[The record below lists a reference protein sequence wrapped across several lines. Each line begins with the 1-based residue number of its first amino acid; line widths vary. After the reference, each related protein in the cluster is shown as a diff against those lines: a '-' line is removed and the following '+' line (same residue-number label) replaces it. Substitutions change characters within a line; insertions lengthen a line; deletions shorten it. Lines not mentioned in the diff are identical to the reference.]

1 MHTRNILGLGTAGLA
16 LALAAPQ
23 LSAHHGWGGQ
33 SQDQTNLSGT
43 LHKAVDISGPHA
55 TMQLMDADGQ
65 VWDVTLGPSSRTRRS
80 GLVDAALPVGAQV
93 TIRGQRNLDMNRYEM
108 KTVRV
113 THAGTNYDVYPSRI
127 K

>member
-1 MHTRNILGLGTAGLA
+1 MHTRALLGFLAAG

-33 SQDQTNLSGT
+33 SRDQTNLSGT
-43 LHKAVDISGPHA
+43 FHKAVDLDGPHA
-55 TMQLMDADGQ
+55 TLQLMDADGQ
-65 VWDVTLGPSSRTRRS
+65 VWDITLGPPSRTRRS
-80 GLVDAALPVGAQV
+80 GLPEAEIPVGAQI
-93 TIRGQRNLDMNRYEM
+93 TIRGQRNLDANRFEM

-113 THAGTNYDVYPSRI
+113 THEGTNYDVYPRRI

>member
-1 MHTRNILGLGTAGLA
+1 MHTRALLGFLAAG

-43 LHKAVDISGPHA
+43 LHKAVDLDGPHA

-65 VWDVTLGPSSRTRRS
+65 VWDVTLGPPSRTRRS
-80 GLVDAALPVGAQV
+80 GLADAHIPLGAPI
-93 TIRGQRNLDMNRYEM
+93 TIRGQRNLDMSRFEM

-113 THAGTNYDVYPSRI
+113 SHDGTNYDVYPDRI

>member
-1 MHTRNILGLGTAGLA
+1 MHTRLLLGFLA
-16 LALAAPQ
+16 TGLALAAPQ
-23 LSAHHGWGGQ
+23 LLAHHGWGGQ

-43 LHKAVDISGPHA
+43 LHQAVDLSGPHA

-65 VWDVTLGPSSRTRRS
+65 VWDVTLGPASRTRRS
-80 GLVDAALPVGAQV
+80 GLPEAAIPLGAQV
-93 TIRGQRNLDMNRYEM
+93 TIRGQRNLDMKRFEM

-113 THAGTNYDVYPSRI
+113 THNGTNYDVYPNRI

>member
-1 MHTRNILGLGTAGLA
+1 MHTRLLLGFLA
-16 LALAAPQ
+16 TGLALAAPQ

-43 LHKAVDISGPHA
+43 LHQAVDLSGPHA

-65 VWDVTLGPSSRTRRS
+65 VWDVTLGPASRTRRS
-80 GLVDAALPVGAQV
+80 GLPEAAIPLGAQV
-93 TIRGQRNLDMNRYEM
+93 TIRGQRNLDMKRFEM

-113 THAGTNYDVYPSRI
+113 THNGTNYDVYPNRI

>member
-1 MHTRNILGLGTAGLA
+1 MHTRLLLGFLTTG

-43 LHKAVDISGPHA
+43 LHTAVDLSGPHA

-65 VWDVTLGPSSRTRRS
+65 IWDVTLGPASRTRRS
-80 GLVDAALPVGAQV
+80 GLPEAAIPLGAQV
-93 TIRGQRNLDMNRYEM
+93 TIRGQRNLDMKRFEM

-113 THAGTNYDVYPSRI
+113 THNGTNYDVYPNRI
-127 K
+127 N